1 MSHWIA
7 VAILLC
13 LTLPLY
19 GWQNDPASSRPSFAG
34 VWQLDSS
41 KSQTDAKD
49 LVWKV
54 DQKEAEIT
62 IEETSG
68 GKALSLAKCP
78 IGKPCEFEETGRK
91 MGAMTYFNGKALVQ
105 TRSAPDNTTVIKRKM
120 QLAEDG
126 SLRVEL
132 ITIVPTDKTEVLVFN
147 KQDVK
152 AVAAK

>member
-7 VAILLC
+7 IAILLC

-19 GWQNDPASSRPSFAG
+19 GWQNDPATSRPSFAG

-49 LVWKV
+49 LTWKI
-54 DQKEAEIT
+54 DQKESEIT
-62 IEETSG
+62 IEELSG
-68 GKALSLAKCP
+68 GKALSVAKCP
-78 IGKPCEFEETGRK
+78 IGKSCEFEETGKK

-105 TRSAPDNTTVIKRKM
+105 TRSEPDNATVIKRKM
-120 QLAEDG
+120 QLNEDG

-132 ITIVPTDKTEVLVFN
+132 TTIVPVDKTEVLVFT
-147 KQDVK
+147 KQDAK